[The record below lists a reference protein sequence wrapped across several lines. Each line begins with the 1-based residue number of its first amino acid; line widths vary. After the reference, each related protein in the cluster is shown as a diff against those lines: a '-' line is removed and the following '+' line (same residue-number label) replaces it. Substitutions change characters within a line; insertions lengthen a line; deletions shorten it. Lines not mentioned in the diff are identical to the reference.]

1 MKRTL
6 LSAAITICL
15 IVSTGLSMGQ
25 TVNKETRN
33 IKGFTSVNFGIAGS
47 LSVKIGPEFSV
58 VLEGEK
64 KDLERIVTEV
74 SGERL
79 LIKQENWRFNLN
91 ERVNVYIT
99 MPQLTGLGVSGSGKA
114 EILDAIKDADNLS
127 LNVSG
132 SGRILT
138 AGLVT
143 DEINCSISGS
153 GNINISGSGNADRGK
168 IVISGSGNYS
178 GESFEIDNLEVVVSG
193 SGSCYCKAGDSL
205 NARISGSG
213 NVTYF
218 GNPKIDARTS
228 GSGHVRA
235 AK

>member
-15 IVSTGLSMGQ
+15 IVSSGMSMGQ

-33 IKGFTSVNFGIAGS
+33 VKGFTSVNFGISGY

-64 KDLERIVTEV
+64 NDLERIVTEV
-74 SGERL
+74 SNDKL
-79 LIKQENWRFNLN
+79 VVKQENWRFNLN
-91 ERVNVYIT
+91 EKVNVYIT
-99 MPQLTGLGVSGSGKA
+99 MPELKGLGVSGSGKA
-114 EILDAIKDADNLS
+114 EIVDDIKDADLMS

-132 SGRILT
+132 SGRIVT
-138 AGLVT
+138 AGLVA
-143 DEINCSISGS
+143 DELNC
-153 GNINISGSGNADRGK
+153 NISGSGNVTIGSSGNADRGE
-168 IVISGSGNYS
+168 IIISGSGNYS
-178 GESFEIDNLEVVVSG
+178 GKDFEIDHLEANISG
-193 SGSCYCKAGDSL
+193 SGSCLCKAGDSL

-218 GNPKIDARTS
+218 GNPKIDVRTS